1 VGRSSIELG
10 ETTHRLMLGADEAY
24 QDGSIQFYALTNN
37 SRGAL
42 TDNKGEGA
50 QNTGVF
56 LQDEFTALND
66 RLSLVVGARYDRV
79 AYNYRTFFDPNAAVK
94 KQTKDFDRVSPK
106 LGVSWRLG
114 SLGAVYG
121 NIGGGIEVPA
131 GNETDQ
137 PPTAGSAAPV
147 PGALLNPLLDAIS
160 STTYEIGYKTLGWS
174 VAEGAATIGGDVA
187 LYHTRVANEIIPYNG
202 GRYYQTAASA
212 RRNGIEVGLNGT
224 TRAGVF
230 ANASVSWNDHTYHRY
245 VVDSSVINV
254 NNTGTADL
262 SGHQVMGVPK
272 VFGSADV
279 GTEVPG
285 YRNLRFSFGVE
296 HSGKY
301 FADDRNAVVVPSYTT
316 YNLTAALRNPIFAAN
331 GVTLRGFVQLRNL
344 TDTRYVGSAFLNP
357 DLNADGEPM
366 VYEPGAPRS
375 LTVSFSL
382 GHK

>member
-1 VGRSSIELG
+1 V
-10 ETTHRLMLGADEAY
+10 
-24 QDGSIQFYALTNN
+24 
-37 SRGAL
+37 
-42 TDNKGEGA
+42 
-50 QNTGVF
+50 
-56 LQDEFTALND
+56 
-66 RLSLVVGARYDRV
+66 
-79 AYNYRTFFDPNAAVK
+79 
-94 KQTKDFDRVSPK
+94 
-106 LGVSWRLG
+106 
-114 SLGAVYG
+114 
-121 NIGGGIEVPA
+121 
-131 GNETDQ
+131 
-137 PPTAGSAAPV
+137 
-147 PGALLNPLLDAIS
+147 
-160 STTYEIGYKTLGWS
+160 
-174 VAEGAATIGGDVA
+174 ATIGGDVA

-230 ANASVSWNDHTYHRY
+230 ANASVSWNDHTYRRY

-301 FADDRNAVVVPSYTT
+301 FADDRNAVVAPSYTIYT
-316 YNLTAALRNPIFAAN
+316 LTAALRNPIFAAN
-331 GVTLRGFVQLRNL
+331 GVALRGFVQLRNL